1 MARRWYGAAVLAAS
15 ALIMVGAMRPAFAQD
30 MTNDVGRVI
39 LGDWRTMIG
48 TPSTFSQPSAS
59 VVFTTS
65 FFQGG
70 RYRTTA
76 VVEGGN
82 GYWGSGGTYI
92 MNGRYEIQP
101 PSLLRYRLEESVLCI
116 VINSCGPGLPPG
128 SQIGAVVSVNLR
140 FEGSDSFVAEGQ
152 RWTRVR

>member
-1 MARRWYGAAVLAAS
+1 MARRWNGAAAIAAS
-15 ALIMVGAMRPAFAQD
+15 AWIMGGAMLPSSAQE
-30 MTNDVGRVI
+30 MSSEVGRLI

-59 VVFTTS
+59 VVFTTT

-92 MNGRYEIQP
+92 MTGRYEIQA

-140 FEGSDSFVAEGQ
+140 FEGDDSFFAEGQ